1 MCRLGGVQ
9 RLCPRFSIVLQ
20 PLETIGHR
28 FPWHPRPP
36 SCSAKKPSCCVG
48 LSTPESAGGLPYGAG
63 MNDMNIRQPC
73 VDASVSVRAA
83 LIGNTVPLVARSP
96 HLATAPSLNGAFDRE
111 VLTSAGAADPSI
123 STDEY
128 EQTNGIGSESER
140 MLPGGYLPP
149 AGSLSFHAKQAG
161 ATRSLPSNH
170 GALLAWGRGD
180 FLQQG
185 ERSAPFAR
193 VSFAQTGHQ
202 GAPEEVYEKW
212 NFTMKRIEE
221 RRRRRR

>member
-1 MCRLGGVQ
+1 M
-9 RLCPRFSIVLQ
+9 
-20 PLETIGHR
+20 
-28 FPWHPRPP
+28 
-36 SCSAKKPSCCVG
+36 SC
-48 LSTPESAGGLPYGAG
+48 LSTPASAGALPYGAG
-63 MNDMNIRQPC
+63 MNDMNTRQPC

-83 LIGNTVPLVARSP
+83 LIAGTVPLVARSP
-96 HLATAPSLNGAFDRE
+96 HLATAPSLNGAFGRE

-140 MLPGGYLPP
+140 MLPGSYLPP

-185 ERSAPFAR
+185 ERCAPFAR
-193 VSFAQTGHQ
+193 DPYAHSGLQ
-202 GAPEEVYEKW
+202 GAPTKES
-212 NFTMKRIEE
+212 NTCNHTTQRSEE